1 MSVAAASNAMVTVT
15 EIKRWLN
22 LTETDTDRDDF
33 LQDRIN
39 QWSDEIERR
48 TGRVIGAA
56 DYTDEVHSGGR
67 RSIMPLNPPV
77 NSVSEITISSE
88 ELSSDDW
95 FITADKSMIRLETGR
110 PFRGGAGDI
119 LISYNGGFSATPGD
133 ISRALIQI
141 VAIDYYL
148 SGHGNQS
155 LAKSAESFGGSNV
168 SFNRSPSDQE
178 RMLGT
183 VVRRYLR
190 RHNG

>member
-1 MSVAAASNAMVTVT
+1 MSVTAASNALITVA
-15 EIKRWLN
+15 EVKRWLN

-48 TGRVIGAA
+48 TGRVIGAD
-56 DYTDEVHSGGR
+56 DYTDEIYSGGR
-67 RSIMPLNPPV
+67 RSIMPFNTPI
-77 NSVSEITISSE
+77 NSVSEITISGGK
-88 ELSSDDW
+88 LFSDDW
-95 FITADKSMIRLETGR
+95 FITADKSMVRLETGQ

-119 LISYNGGFSATPGD
+119 LITYNGGFTSTPGD

-155 LAKSAESFGGSNV
+155 LAKSAESFGQSNV
-168 SFNRSPSDQE
+168 SFNRSPTDQE
-178 RMLGT
+178 RILRA